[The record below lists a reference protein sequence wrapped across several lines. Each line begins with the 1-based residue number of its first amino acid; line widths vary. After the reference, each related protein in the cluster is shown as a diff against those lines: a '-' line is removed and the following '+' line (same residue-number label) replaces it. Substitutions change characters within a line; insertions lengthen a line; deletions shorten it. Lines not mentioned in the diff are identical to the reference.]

1 MKRIFAYFLLILL
14 LISAIPSFFGE
25 KPALVLNHADS
36 TLSIEPLLSTLV
48 ENQITPLGIDN
59 RQDETTLIFE
69 SKAEQREAQQA
80 LSLAFPLAHS
90 HFSFVSAAPQL
101 FSHIGLT
108 PINLGLDLRGGVQFM
123 LQVEVNESARSL
135 VEATSTNVRHLASA
149 QGIRSR
155 ITDIDN
161 NGFSV
166 VLTNSNR
173 KDSNNTQSLTDQM
186 RSQFPEWKVNVNENV
201 LRFTLE
207 ESVQEEQASLAMQQ
221 TLNIMRQRIESLGIT
236 EAVTQRQGADRILI
250 ELPGVQD
257 PQIAKRIIGATAT
270 ISFHTV
276 VDSSQ
281 AAQVHDTRDGEPV
294 RLSRQP
300 VLTGEYIIGASAS
313 VGEFG
318 QPEVNLVL
326 SSAGGSKMSDFSR
339 SNIGKPMAT
348 LYSEY
353 HQDHN
358 NQLVQ
363 RHEVINIATI
373 QSQLGSRFR
382 ITGIGQISDAQD
394 LALILRSG
402 SLTVPVTIID
412 EQVIGPSLGEE
423 NIQKGLLA
431 VLVGLALTFLSM
443 LVLYRRFGVIA
454 CAALITNIVMIVGFL
469 SLIPGATLTLPGIAG
484 LVLTM
489 GMAVDT
495 NVLVFERI
503 KEEMR
508 SGRSLA
514 SAIPRGYKEAR
525 STIIDANLTSLITAI
540 ILFAIGYGAV
550 KGFAITLGIG
560 LLTSM
565 FTGLFY
571 SQMWMTKLWG
581 YENDK
586 V

>member
-1 MKRIFAYFLLILL
+1 MKKIFAYLMLILF

-25 KPALVLNHADS
+25 KPALVLNYSED
-36 TLSIEPLLSTLV
+36 TILIDPLLHTLEENQLTPLSV
-48 ENQITPLGIDN
+48 ENQ
-59 RQDETTLIFE
+59 QYETTLIFN
-69 SKAEQREAQQA
+69 SKSEQREAEKV
-80 LSLAFPLAHS
+80 LSVAFPSAHS

-101 FSHIGLT
+101 FSQLGLT

-123 LQVEVNESARSL
+123 LQVEVDDSVKGL
-135 VEATSTNVRHLASA
+135 IEATSINVRQQVRTEGL
-149 QGIRSR
+149 RSR
-155 ITDIDN
+155 ITGSDQS
-161 NGFSV
+161 GFS
-166 VLTNSNR
+166 LLI
-173 KDSNNTQSLTDQM
+173 TQSERNETDSINRLMEQL
-186 RSQFPEWKVNVNENV
+186 RPQFSEWSISENGNTLHFV
-201 LRFTLE
+201 LDE
-207 ESVQEEQASLAMQQ
+207 KVQEEQASLAMQQ

-236 EAVTQRQGADRILI
+236 EAVTQRQGRDRILI

-257 PQIAKRIIGATAT
+257 PQVAKRVIGATAT

-276 VDSSQ
+276 VDSNQ
-281 AAQVHDTRDGEPV
+281 AAQIHNTRDGEPV

-300 VLTGEYIIGASAS
+300 VLTGEYITGASAS
-313 VGEFG
+313 MGEFG

-326 SSAGGSKMSDFSR
+326 SGVGGNKMSDFSR

-363 RHEVINIATI
+363 RHEVINMATI

-382 ITGIGQISDAQD
+382 ITGIGQLSDAQD

-431 VLVGLALTFLSM
+431 VVVGLALTFVSM
-443 LVLYRRFGVIA
+443 LVLYRKFGVIA
-454 CAALITNIVMIVGFL
+454 CTALIANMVMIIGLL

-508 SGRSLA
+508 AGRPLA

-560 LLTSM
+560 LITSM
-565 FTGLFY
+565 FTGLLL

-581 YENDK
+581 NSNDK
-586 V
+586 A

>member
-1 MKRIFAYFLLILL
+1 M
-14 LISAIPSFFGE
+14 
-25 KPALVLNHADS
+25 
-36 TLSIEPLLSTLV
+36 
-48 ENQITPLGIDN
+48 
-59 RQDETTLIFE
+59 
-69 SKAEQREAQQA
+69 
-80 LSLAFPLAHS
+80 
-90 HFSFVSAAPQL
+90 
-101 FSHIGLT
+101 
-108 PINLGLDLRGGVQFM
+108 
-123 LQVEVNESARSL
+123 
-135 VEATSTNVRHLASA
+135 
-149 QGIRSR
+149 
-155 ITDIDN
+155 
-161 NGFSV
+161 
-166 VLTNSNR
+166 
-173 KDSNNTQSLTDQM
+173 
-186 RSQFPEWKVNVNENV
+186 
-201 LRFTLE
+201 
-207 ESVQEEQASLAMQQ
+207 
-221 TLNIMRQRIESLGIT
+221 
-236 EAVTQRQGADRILI
+236 
-250 ELPGVQD
+250 
-257 PQIAKRIIGATAT
+257 
-270 ISFHTV
+270 
-276 VDSSQ
+276 
-281 AAQVHDTRDGEPV
+281 
-294 RLSRQP
+294 
-300 VLTGEYIIGASAS
+300 LTGEYIIGASAS

-508 SGRSLA
+508 SGRSLS

-540 ILFAIGYGAV
+540 ILFVIGYGAV